1 MKVRTVVIFSA
12 RVRVHYFLDLFGR
25 SKPLMRWACIFDSF
39 CACVVSFEYIVLR
52 MYYIHLELK
61 AKPNQQDVLIT
72 LKDVV
77 T

>member
-25 SKPLMRWACIFDSF
+25 SKPLTRWAYIFDSF
-39 CACVVSFEYIVLR
+39 ALTSFLLSIQC
-52 MYYIHLELK
+52 YIHLELN
-61 AKPNQQDVLIT
+61 AKPNKQAFLIT
-72 LKDVV
+72 LQDLV